1 MLLARRKKS
10 NCQNCH
16 YPLLE
21 NYSYCPNCGQEN
33 SDKLVSFTTLAAEVV
48 NNYIAYDSRLGRTII
63 PFLFKPGLLTNE
75 FIAGKRIKYMH
86 PLRLYFIVSFFYFL
100 IFSIVVSSQINV
112 NEPAFRFGGD
122 VKVPSADSL
131 NREIGNEISTGLL
144 ESEALSGEEK
154 HIADSIVK
162 NLPKS
167 QVVVPEKTDTG
178 AVIRSGEKDV
188 NLDKLVKT
196 PGITPEQILD
206 SLDQEKSWLNLLLA
220 KQGIKLANEK
230 GNTIVNY
237 LISKASLMMFLL
249 LPFFALILKLFYIR
263 TKRLYIEHI
272 IFTLHIHTFLF
283 FILSVA
289 LLIDY
294 FWPNGLIFTLS
305 GILVFVYF
313 LLSFRSVYH
322 QGWFKTL
329 LKMFILFI
337 SYAFSFSVFMVI
349 TIILSLLLF

>member
-10 NCQNCH
+10 NCQNCQ

-21 NYSYCPNCGQEN
+21 NYIYCPNCGQEN
-33 SDKLVSFTTLAAEVV
+33 SDKLVAFSTLISEVMS
-48 NNYIAYDSRLGRTII
+48 NYIAYDSRLGRTII

-100 IFSIVVSSQINV
+100 IFSVVVSKQINV
-112 NEPAFRFGGD
+112 NEPAFSFGGD
-122 VKVPSADSL
+122 VKVPSADSID
-131 NREIGNEISTGLL
+131 REIRQEINTALL
-144 ESEALSGEEK
+144 ENEALSVEEK
-154 HIADSIVK
+154 RKVDSVLKKIPQSPLVASSKADSVK
-162 NLPKS
+162 GRTK
-167 QVVVPEKTDTG
+167 
-178 AVIRSGEKDV
+178 EKDINV
-188 NLDKLVKT
+188 DRLLKI
-196 PGITPEQILD
+196 PGITPEQVLD
-206 SLDQEKSWLNLLLA
+206 SLDQKKSWLNLLLA

-249 LPFFALILKLFYIR
+249 LPFFALILKLFYLR

-283 FILSVA
+283 FILSSA

-294 FWPNGLIFTLS
+294 IWPNELIFTLT

-337 SYAFSFSVFMVI
+337 SYALSVSVFMVV
-349 TIILSLLLF
+349 TIIISLLLF